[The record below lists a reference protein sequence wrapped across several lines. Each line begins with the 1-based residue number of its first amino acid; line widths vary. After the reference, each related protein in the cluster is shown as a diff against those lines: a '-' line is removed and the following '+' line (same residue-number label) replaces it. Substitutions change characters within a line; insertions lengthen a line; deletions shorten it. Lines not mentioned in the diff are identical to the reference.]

1 MASASRAPRWCR
13 GAVFAVAALLLLDGL
28 TRRQADAQRGL
39 GVIESRGVVA
49 ASQPVRSL
57 QDCYSRNQVT
67 RASVTSWV
75 ARSDWLTPPSLFN
88 YGLPDSV
95 FHLINNNVGPLPI
108 GHDLISFLGSQLLSV
123 ARARE
128 PRLQPPRRLHYFEVG
143 VSVGKCLFTQ
153 LEFFG
158 PSALIFAYDLE
169 DINPSFAHMLVPS
182 APAVLDSFTEEQLKP
197 GQSSIRR
204 QPGMERIDTIKKFVS
219 PAGGELLYLAS
230 DEFNSAGWAH
240 LKRQNLTFDLLYSDA
255 FHDPTALIFEAEQ
268 LLNHGLINL
277 QSFAIV
283 WDDCSA
289 SMEAEALC
297 PMLLK
302 LRAIPGVPPLFNTN
316 FMIHGWLGTSESEH
330 RTCILS
336 TLDLYHLRKSDVA
349 FAALPTEEA
358 C

>member
-1 MASASRAPRWCR
+1 M
-13 GAVFAVAALLLLDGL
+13 
-28 TRRQADAQRGL
+28 
-39 GVIESRGVVA
+39 
-49 ASQPVRSL
+49 
-57 QDCYSRNQVT
+57 T

-75 ARSDWLTPPSLFN
+75 ARSDWLSPPSLFN

-95 FHLINNNVGPLPI
+95 SHLINNDVGPLPI
-108 GHDLISFLGSQLLSV
+108 GHDLLSFLGSQLLSV

-158 PSALIFAYDLE
+158 PSVLVFAYDLE
-169 DINPSFAHMLVPS
+169 DINPSFARMLAPG
-182 APAVLDSFTEEQLKP
+182 APAVLDSFTEERLKP

-204 QPGMERIDTIKKFVS
+204 QPGMERTDTIKKFVS
-219 PAGGELLYLAS
+219 PAGGELLYLAA

-240 LKRQNLTFDLLYSDA
+240 LRRQNITFDLLYSDA
-255 FHDPTALIFEAEQ
+255 FHDPSALIFEAEQ
-268 LLNHGLINL
+268 LLSHGLINL

-289 SMEAEALC
+289 STMEDKAVC
-297 PMLLK
+297 PMLQ
-302 LRAIPGVPPLFNTN
+302 RMRGIPGIPPLFNMN
-316 FMIHGWLGTSESEH
+316 VMIHGWVGISESEH

-336 TLDLYHLRKSDVA
+336 TLDLNHLRKSDVT
-349 FAALPTEEA
+349 FAALTEEES